1 MEGKPSLI
9 NLATIGFQFSPKS
22 YQLSDGSAID
32 CHILDTGGQEK
43 FFALNESYYKK
54 SDAVLLVYDIT
65 NKNSFFTIRN
75 YYMEKIKELCTKN
88 IPIILLGN
96 KTDLE
101 EKRVVSHEEGAA
113 LALSYNILFQETSC
127 LKNENVADAFETL
140 IELWN
145 TEYKKKQSYMN
156 RRKSGGGLLKPNE
169 NKIRRTQTIDY
180 HSKKEEDT
188 SKSITLKKEKIKKR
202 KKREKCC

>member
-1 MEGKPSLI
+1 MKGEPSVN
-9 NLATIGFQFSPKS
+9 NLATIGVQLSPKS

-43 FFALNESYYKK
+43 FFALNELYYKK
-54 SDAVLLVYDIT
+54 SNAVLLVYDIT
-65 NKNSFFTIRN
+65 DRNSFLTIQN
-75 YYMEKIKELCTKN
+75 YYMEKIKELCVKN

-101 EKRVVSHEEGAA
+101 KNRVISHEEGVV
-113 LALSYNILFQETSC
+113 LALSYNIIFQETSC

-145 TEYKKKQSYMN
+145 TEYKKKKSYMN
-156 RRKSGGGLLKPNE
+156 RRNSGDDLLKPN
-169 NKIRRTQTIDY
+169 KIKTRRKQTIY
-180 HSKKEEDT
+180 SHSEKEEDNST
-188 SKSITLKKEKIKKR
+188 IILKKEKIKKR
-202 KKREKCC
+202 KNRENCC